1 MLLAISCKNPFTT
14 TILKGFILMA
24 PFHLKKKSCV
34 CVCVCVYVNVHP
46 IKSWYKAK
54 VGKLWPFG

>member
-1 MLLAISCKNPFTT
+1 
-14 TILKGFILMA
+14 MA
-24 PFHLKKKSCV
+24 PFHLKKKSCVCV